1 MTAGLVGSFR
11 NSLSLSLFFFF
22 LQIVLEREMTRS
34 KMFYWDPH
42 ACPVGF
48 VPLAYFALLF
58 PGSSRAAFGE
68 QSDSGLQGRRI
79 FVLPSVDS
87 KHSLNAYCAPDTALA
102 RSTAG
107 KPAMALGL
115 WHQYTWGHICRHT
128 VCVRPWDYGAS
139 VYGDT
144 RTGTVYINR

>member
-1 MTAGLVGSFR
+1 MTAGLLGSFR
-11 NSLSLSLFFFF
+11 NSLSLYFSSFTDSIGKRNDKVKNLLLGSTRLPHGFCPISL
-22 LQIVLEREMTRS
+22 LS
-34 KMFYWDPH
+34 
-42 ACPVGF
+42 
-48 VPLAYFALLF
+48 LLF
-58 PGSSRAAFGE
+58 PSSSRAAFGE

-79 FVLPSVDS
+79 FVLPSVNS
-87 KHSLNAYCAPDTALA
+87 KRSLNAYCAPDTALA

-115 WHQYTWGHICRHT
+115 WHQYTWEHICRHT

-139 VYGDT
+139 VYGNT